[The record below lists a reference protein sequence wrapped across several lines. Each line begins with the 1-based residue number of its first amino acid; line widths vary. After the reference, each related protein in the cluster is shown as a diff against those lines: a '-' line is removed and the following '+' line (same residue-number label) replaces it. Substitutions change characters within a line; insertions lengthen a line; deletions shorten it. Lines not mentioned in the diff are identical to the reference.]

1 MLETIFTILRKTK
14 YREVVI
20 EIIQSLG
27 MFLANIQKQT
37 CLSKIR
43 SFLLIIII
51 FFLNKKIVYI
61 LSNNILNEFI
71 SYRFNFLDEELV
83 AFYITF
89 LKSLSLRLST
99 VPIQLFFNE
108 VKKKKKIWIFLKKT
122 KIFSFSLKFKKIK

>member
-108 VKKKKKIWIFLKKT
+108 VKKKKKIWIF
-122 KIFSFSLKFKKIK
+122 FKKQKFLVFL